1 MEKAWNLD
9 WSSLHFVVVVLMLQT
24 VLHCYQR
31 NHIALV
37 IALIPNIMLLVLAVK
52 GNDHVFLPFGIFMQP
67 LYEEGWWTPS
77 VNVEVNE
84 EDAAVEAVEVM
95 EHDAPA
101 VT

>member
-1 MEKAWNLD
+1 
-9 WSSLHFVVVVLMLQT
+9 
-24 VLHCYQR
+24 
-31 NHIALV
+31 
-37 IALIPNIMLLVLAVK
+37 MLLVVAVK

-77 VNVEVNE
+77 VDVEVKE

-101 VT
+101 DT